1 MAIPAQTRRMIR
13 ALCIAVLLGNAVAAV
28 AADDFKVSQLEQ
40 DVRDLQRQVQ
50 ALASQIEAQRSAPAA
65 SAGVEASGR
74 VRNLPGAAA
83 TPTWVDAAKW
93 LRIQP
98 GMGELEVLGIL
109 GPPTSMRPQQG
120 DRVLFY
126 ALEIGASGFLV
137 GSVTLRDRSVASV
150 QRPTLQ

>member
-1 MAIPAQTRRMIR
+1 M
-13 ALCIAVLLGNAVAAV
+13 AVLLGNSVAAM

-50 ALASQIEAQRSAPAA
+50 VLSRQIEAQRGAPAA
-65 SAGVEASGR
+65 SANAGEAVR
-74 VRNLPGAAA
+74 VREPPGVPAVPA
-83 TPTWVDAAKW
+83 WVDAAKW
-93 LRIQP
+93 QRIQP

-109 GPPTSMRPQQG
+109 GAPTSMRQQQA
-120 DRVLFY
+120 DRVLLY
-126 ALEIGASGFLV
+126 AMEIGASGFLV

>member
-1 MAIPAQTRRMIR
+1 MFRAICMV
-13 ALCIAVLLGNAVAAV
+13 VLLGDGVAAM

-50 ALASQIEAQRSAPAA
+50 ALSRQVEAQRAAPAVN
-65 SAGVEASGR
+65 AGSNADAAGR
-74 VRNLPGAAA
+74 VREPPREPAAPA
-83 TPTWVDAAKW
+83 WVDAARW
-93 LRIQP
+93 QRIQP

-109 GPPTSMRPQQG
+109 GPPTSMRQQQA
-120 DRVLFY
+120 DRVLLY
-126 ALEIGASGFLV
+126 AMQIGASGFLV